1 MVWGAIGAIGGA
13 LIGAKSAK
21 ADRNAQ
27 RYSDELNARGYTDAR
42 DYIKRGYKGGEDA
55 LNDALSKGYY
65 GGNTYAGL
73 NDRQRF
79 GLDSQYNFGK
89 SNFGAG
95 NNMMNTASGFSGN
108 YADLYNRANAT
119 NTNNA
124 ARDLYNDAAG
134 NDMYSGQA
142 NDIYN
147 RATGGFYDQEARD
160 LYNAAGQ
167 DSMGNAQ
174 NYALNNSRPLIDAAM
189 RGANRNLNEVQL
201 PGLNISAS
209 GTGNTN
215 NSRAGVTEAVLRDRN
230 SELEASTTAQ
240 INDSLMG
247 RSLSQGNQ
255 DFSNRMNALGGMK
268 SGSMNQLNAMRGG
281 LSDLRS
287 GDQSRFNNMYTG
299 FGAMNSANNNTF
311 NNMMAA
317 NRGLAATYGIGMDT
331 ANSGITGMLGSG
343 SADQI
348 DAQNR
353 LDADRQ
359 RFEGDRDFAS
369 NQYGNFMSGI
379 LGRAPM
385 SPPGQNPNY
394 NNPTMGGLTGAMAGA
409 GFGNKYGQQIS
420 NFFGGFGS
428 QPQRAGASYFP
439 GGNNDMYDPLF

>member
-55 LNDALSKGYY
+55 LNDALAKGYY
-65 GGNTYAGL
+65 GGDTYAGL

-79 GLDSQYNFGK
+79 GLDSQYNFGR

-134 NDMYSGQA
+134 NNMYSDQA

-147 RATGGFYDQEARD
+147 RATGGFFDQEARD

-201 PGLNISAS
+201 PGLNNAAS

-215 NSRAGVTEAVLRDRN
+215 SSRAGVAEAVLRRGN
-230 SELEASTTAQ
+230 SELEADTTAR
-240 INDSLMG
+240 INDTLMG

-255 DFSNRMNALGGMK
+255 DFSNRMNALDGMK

-299 FGAMNSANNNTF
+299 FGAMNTANNNTF

-331 ANSGITGMLGSG
+331 ANAGITGMLGSG
-343 SADQI
+343 SADQV

-385 SPPGQNPNY
+385 SPPGQSPNY
-394 NNPTMGGLTGAMAGA
+394 NNPTMGALTGGMAGF
-409 GFGNKYGQQIS
+409 GFGNKYSNQLS
-420 NFFGGFGS
+420 NFFGGLGTN
-428 QPQRAGASYFP
+428 PPAQRPGATYWPSGP
-439 GGNNDMYDPLF
+439 GYDPSF